1 MDERKERQNPKAKKR
16 KKNLKER
23 ASKNFGYKEFIR
35 CL

>member
-1 MDERKERQNPKAKKR
+1 MKEKRDRIQKQKKR